1 MSDIKDTV
9 DAIIG
14 FLSRVVGNHHW
25 IYLVSFCLVCWCGFY
40 LSNSFWFLLSSLF
53 LSLILV
59 ISFLVTIYNVVA
71 KQISNYKNQKRVKE
85 QKHQNELLQIKQ
97 KIEQEQQH
105 ASLIWHYVGYF
116 DKAKIEDATV
126 FLTFQIHDGNKYFLF
141 IKRPNAYD
149 YKETDQY
156 WRLYNSIGNYQFNRP
171 HYNKLSLLDK
181 ADIYEGFYVRIEP
194 YFYSLLEN
202 YLKNG
207 KWEKL

>member
-1 MSDIKDTV
+1 MSDIKDTI

-25 IYLVSFCLVCWCGFY
+25 IYLVSLCLVCWCGFY
-40 LSNSFWFLLSSLF
+40 LSNSLWFLLSSLF

-59 ISFLVTIYNVVA
+59 ISFLVTIYHIVA
-71 KQISNYKNQKRVKE
+71 KQISKSRTKKRVKE
-85 QKHQNELLQIKQ
+85 QEHQNELLKEKQ
-97 KIEQEQQH
+97 KVELVKQH

-116 DKAKIEDATV
+116 DKVKIEDATV
-126 FLTFQIHDGNKYFLF
+126 FLTFQIHDGNKYVRF
-141 IKRPNAYD
+141 IKRPNVDD
-149 YKETDQY
+149 YKGTDEY
-156 WRLYNSIGNYQFNRP
+156 WRLYNRIGKYQFNRP

-181 ADIYEGFYVRIEP
+181 TDIYEGFYVKIEP